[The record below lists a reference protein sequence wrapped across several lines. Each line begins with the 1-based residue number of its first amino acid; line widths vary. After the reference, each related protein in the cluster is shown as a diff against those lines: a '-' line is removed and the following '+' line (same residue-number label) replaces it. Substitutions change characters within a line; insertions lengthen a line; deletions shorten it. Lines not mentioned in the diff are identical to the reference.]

1 VLLGNLNVLA
11 GAARIVRVCATGER
25 GPQLSS
31 GPRKM
36 PDIAA
41 IQEALR
47 AQALDGWLFY
57 DFHRRDPIGEHVLGL
72 GAGMFT
78 RRWFYLIPARGTPR
92 KLVHRIESRALDS
105 LPGTKLEY
113 ASLEEL
119 EGNLRRLLSG
129 ATRTGRGGRAGRVAM
144 QYSPR
149 NAIPYVSMVD
159 AGTIE
164 MVRRAGAQV
173 VSSADLV
180 QRFEATWSA
189 EQFRSHEAAGHVVDR
204 VTQGAFARAAT
215 IVRDG
220 GTISEFELQQWI
232 LEHFRANG
240 VITDEP
246 PIVAV
251 GAHSGDPHYEPSA
264 AASSPIRAGDLLLL
278 DIWGKTQ
285 SPEDSVYYD
294 VTWVGYLG
302 AVVPEKYAKVFAVVR
317 AARDAAVGFVQQSV
331 KAGRTIQGWQVDR
344 AAREVVRKAG
354 YAKKFVHRTGHSIG
368 PNVHGNGAN
377 MDGLETRD
385 IRQILPH
392 TCFSIEPGI
401 YLPEFG
407 IRSEV
412 NVFVDDREARVTGPV
427 QTEILALVG

>member
-1 VLLGNLNVLA
+1 
-11 GAARIVRVCATGER
+11 
-25 GPQLSS
+25 
-31 GPRKM
+31 M

-47 AQALDGWLFY
+47 AQKLGGWLFY
-57 DFHRRDPIGEHVLGL
+57 DFRQRDPIATRVLGL

-92 KLVHRIESRALDS
+92 KLVHKIESRALDS
-105 LPGTKLEY
+105 LPGAKLQY

-119 EGNLRRLLSG
+119 DRNLRRLL
-129 ATRTGRGGRAGRVAM
+129 RGAGRVAM

-164 MVRRAGAQV
+164 MVRGAGAKV

-189 EQFRSHEAAGHVVDR
+189 EQLRSHQAAGRVVDS
-204 VTQGAFARAAT
+204 VLQEAFARASSV
-215 IVRDG
+215 VRSG
-220 GTISEFELQQWI
+220 GAISEYELQQWI
-232 LEHFRANG
+232 LEQFRAGG
-240 VITDEP
+240 VTTEEP

-251 GAHSGDPHYEPSA
+251 GPHSGDPHYEPTA
-264 AASSPIRAGDLLLL
+264 AASAPIRAGDLLLL
-278 DIWGKTQ
+278 DMWAKTEA
-285 SPEDSVYYD
+285 PESVYYD
-294 VTWVGYLG
+294 ITWVGFLG
-302 AVVPEKYAKVFAVVR
+302 AQVPEKYAKVFAVVR
-317 AARDAAVGFVQQSV
+317 AARDAAVAFVQQAV
-331 KAGRTIQGWQVDR
+331 KVQRQIQGWQVDR
-344 AAREVVRKAG
+344 AAREVIRKAR
-354 YAKKFVHRTGHSIG
+354 YAKQFVHRTGHSIG
-368 PNVHGNGAN
+368 QTVHGNGAN
-377 MDGLETRD
+377 MDSLETRD
-385 IRQILPH
+385 IRLVLPH

-412 NVFVDDREARVTGPV
+412 NVFVDEREARVTGPM
-427 QTEILALVG
+427 QTEIIALMR